1 MGNQQGTTRQLGNF
15 QFAKPSLSGQ
25 ATAMPFF
32 KRLEV
37 WLLLAVGLAATL
49 WVLLPEP
56 TGNDTASADPAAATA
71 PNEPAL
77 QVLRCTLERDFG
89 NARLDIELRYAN
101 PAPRPL
107 LLAAPDVRLF
117 AADGTEV
124 PFFVL
129 PATPVPQIAE
139 RASGDANLRFW
150 LEKKHLAGALTLDI
164 RGART
169 AVKSPAPLDLETLE
183 NRKPRSWSGPIQ

>member
-1 MGNQQGTTRQLGNF
+1 
-15 QFAKPSLSGQ
+15 
-25 ATAMPFF
+25 MPFF

-56 TGNDTASADPAAATA
+56 TGDDTASANPAAAQVPA
-71 PNEPAL
+71 EPAL
-77 QVLRCTLERDFG
+77 LVLRCTLERDFG

-107 LLAAPDVRLF
+107 LLAAPDVRLL
-117 AADGTEV
+117 AADGAEV

-129 PATPVPQIAE
+129 PATPVPQIPA

-150 LEKKHLAGALTLDI
+150 LEKKHLAGPLTLDI
-164 RGART
+164 RGARA
-169 AVKSPAPLDLETLE
+169 AVKGPAPFDLETLE
-183 NRKPRSWSGPIQ
+183 NRKPRSWQGPLQ

>member
-1 MGNQQGTTRQLGNF
+1 
-15 QFAKPSLSGQ
+15 
-25 ATAMPFF
+25 MPFF

-107 LLAAPDVRLF
+107 LLAAPDVRLL
-117 AADGTEV
+117 AADGVEV
-124 PFFVL
+124 PLFVL
-129 PATPVPQIAE
+129 PATPVPQIPA
-139 RASGDANLRFW
+139 RATGDASLRFW
-150 LEKKHLAGALTLDI
+150 LEKKHLAGPLTLDI
-164 RGART
+164 RGAQ
-169 AVKSPAPLDLETLE
+169 AVVKGPAPLDLETLD
-183 NRKPRSWSGPIQ
+183 NRQPRSWSGAIE